1 MEQLDLFWQKAVDKQ
16 KLSQTPEIKK
26 PVKEE
31 KEKTQKKILSV
42 LSWTF
47 NYKFLNWN
55 YESYKIETNNWK
67 ITKVYFKFWNHKF
80 LIYIDYDLKS
90 WKNINFHE
98 TDRDEREKIKENC
111 INLKMS
117 SIQKKEKA
125 WYGWVKF
132 SVNYFRYAWLD
143 FFTTK
148 NFLEALIKD
157 YHK

>member
-1 MEQLDLFWQKAVDKQ
+1 MEQLDLFWKKLLDNQ

-31 KEKTQKKILSV
+31 KEKTQKKVLSV

-47 NYKFLNWN
+47 KYNFSNWN

-80 LIYIDYDLKS
+80 LMYIDYDLKS
-90 WKNINFHE
+90 WKNVNFHE
-98 TDRDEREKIKENC
+98 TDREEREKINENR

-132 SVNYFRYAWLD
+132 SVNYFRYAGLD
-143 FFTTK
+143 FFAAK

-157 YHK
+157 FHK